1 MYLCLHILCLIRIV
15 FINYL
20 RKKKIHHNMPK
31 IYKFIKTNFQNTKKN
46 QIKINILYV
55 CVCVCFFFGAGGRV
69 CGEPNW
75 VKQAGKNY

>member
-46 QIKINILYV
+46 QIKINILYMCV
-55 CVCVCFFFGAGGRV
+55 CVCVCV
-69 CGEPNW
+69 C
-75 VKQAGKNY
+75 VVR

>member
-55 CVCVCFFFGAGGRV
+55 CVCVCVCFFWGGGAKLGKTG
-69 CGEPNW
+69 W
-75 VKQAGKNY
+75 KNY